1 MEKAD
6 DKQDNFSESL
16 RDEKEINQRGKP
28 NRKYKVVVRVAS
40 LEMQLNIQGLGEE
53 ESVIWRSGNKPRP

>member
-28 NRKYKVVVRVAS
+28 NGKYKVVVRVAS

-53 ESVIWRSGNKPRP
+53 KSVIWRSGNKPRP

>member
-6 DKQDNFSESL
+6 DKQDNFSKSL
-16 RDEKEINQRGKP
+16 RNEKEINQRGKP
-28 NRKYKVVVRVAS
+28 NGKYKVVVRVAS

-53 ESVIWRSGNKPRP
+53 ESVIWRAGNKLRP